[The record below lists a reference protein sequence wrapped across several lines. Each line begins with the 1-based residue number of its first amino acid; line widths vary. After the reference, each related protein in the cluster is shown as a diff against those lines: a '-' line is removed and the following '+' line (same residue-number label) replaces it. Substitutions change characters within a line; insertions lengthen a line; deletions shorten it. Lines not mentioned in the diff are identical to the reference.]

1 IKSFILIFTETGL
14 YGLAVVNLSTAE
26 SCEWA
31 GIVVEVTSA
40 VGTTGLSLGI
50 TSELSTAGKC
60 VIIFLMFVG
69 RIGIISFLLMM
80 RGNAPVEHYHYPKE
94 PIITG

>member
-1 IKSFILIFTETGL
+1 
-14 YGLAVVNLSTAE
+14 
-26 SCEWA
+26 
-31 GIVVEVTSA
+31 
-40 VGTTGLSLGI
+40 
-50 TSELSTAGKC
+50 

-80 RGNAPVEHYHYPKE
+80 RGKASVEHYHYPKE